1 MSLKPITLW
10 GHTQGPNPWKVAMV
24 LEELEIPYKTIYVAS
39 GDVKKEPFTLVNPN
53 GRVPAIED
61 PNTGITLWESGAI
74 IEYLTETYDK
84 DNKISFPAGTPEFF
98 ETKQW
103 LHFQM
108 SGQGPYFGQAI
119 WFRRH
124 HPEVVP
130 SAQERYKK
138 EVLRV
143 SWVLDNVL
151 KDREYLVGGRC
162 SYADISF
169 VQWYNYFGS
178 ATDNDVDLE
187 KEYPNLYAWLEK
199 IKARPAI
206 SKTAS
211 LQKEAIA
218 NETH

>member
-1 MSLKPITLW
+1 MSLKPITLY
-10 GHTQGPNPWKVAMV
+10 GHTMGPNPWKVAMV
-24 LEELEIPYKTIYVAS
+24 LEELEIPYKTIYIAAA
-39 GDVKKEPFTLVNPN
+39 DVKKEPLTLVNPN

-74 IEYLTETYDK
+74 IEYLSETYDK
-84 DNKISFPAGTPEFF
+84 DNKISFPAGTPD
-98 ETKQW
+98 
-103 LHFQM
+103 
-108 SGQGPYFGQAI
+108 GQGPYFGQAV

-130 SAQERYKK
+130 SAQERYKN

-169 VQWYNYFGS
+169 VQWFNVFGI
-178 ATDNDVDLE
+178 ATDNDVDME
-187 KEYPNLYAWLEK
+187 KEYPNLYSWLEK

-206 SKTAS
+206 TRTAE

-218 NETH
+218 NEKH